1 MRNINNT
8 NYEGECDLFSFLG
21 SSLNE
26 NIYKRT
32 TNNKKHSK
40 DLSIKDLKT
49 ATKDKLYGECD
60 ERLKNFIDCLT
71 ELKITANDNIAFKSN
86 IYENILKARNN
97 KYVSVVGLK
106 EHMVVYL
113 ASGKSCHASQ
123 VFSKQGGKGT
133 RPVLEIILK
142 NSESVCK
149 FKAPENITLFFS
161 FDNIQ
166 TLLKSHRIGGP
177 NQKEI
182 LVIVVCSI
190 LCYLPEGHK
199 RISEIQ

>member
-1 MRNINNT
+1 MKIFIREQQTIKNIQ
-8 NYEGECDLFSFLG
+8 
-21 SSLNE
+21 
-26 NIYKRT
+26 K
-32 TNNKKHSK
+32 
-40 DLSIKDLKT
+40 LSIKDLKN

-71 ELKITANDNIAFKSN
+71 ERKITANDNIAFKSN

-161 FDNIQ
+161 FDKYTNTVKVPQ
-166 TLLKSHRIGGP
+166 NRRPQSEKNSCHSCL
-177 NQKEI
+177 QY
-182 LVIVVCSI
+182 LVLFARRTQNVKTHQHTGYIRTNTCRTKMLSVKI
-190 LCYLPEGHK
+190 
-199 RISEIQ
+199 